1 MDSITVL
8 TPGFLATIQDLGRFG
23 YQKNGVIVSGAMDT
37 YSMRLANLLVGND
50 ENEAVIEITMLGPS
64 LSLPKGSL
72 ICIVGAD
79 LSPTISGK
87 KVPFSRP
94 IYIREDCVLQFGKC
108 ISGCRCYLAVAGG
121 FDIPIFMESK
131 STYLRAR
138 IGGKEGRA
146 LQKNDVI
153 KLGSISELSNNIIK
167 KLIMESDTK
176 ESLVFT
182 SWYANIYKNQ
192 SSEAAVIRVFEDRQ
206 FNYFSKESIDTF
218 FNAPFSIDS
227 KSDRMGYR
235 LNGPKIEMKDKI
247 EMISEEVSFGTIQ
260 IPPDGNPIILLADR
274 ATAGGYP
281 KIAHVASYDL
291 SKLVQLKAFDK
302 IKFKKI
308 TLREAEVLY
317 LKRERYI
324 AELKEAVK
332 KLSR

>member
-1 MDSITVL
+1 MNGITVL
-8 TPGFLATIQDLGRFG
+8 TPGFLATLQDMGRFG

-37 YSMRLANLLVGND
+37 YSMRLANILVGND

-64 LSLPKGSL
+64 LGLSKGSL

-79 LSPTISGK
+79 LSPRINGR

-94 IYIREDCVLQFGKC
+94 IYIREDCILEFGAC
-108 ISGCRCYLAVAGG
+108 ISGCRCYLAAAGG
-121 FDIPIFMESK
+121 FDIPVFMESK
-131 STYLRAR
+131 STYLRAK

-146 LQKNDVI
+146 LQKNDVL
-153 KLGSISELSNNIIK
+153 KLGNISELSMKIIK
-167 KLIMESDTK
+167 KIITEADLNESFAF
-176 ESLVFT
+176 S

-192 SSEAAVIRVFEDRQ
+192 SSGTAVIRVFEGRQ
-206 FNYFSKESIDTF
+206 FKCFSKESIEEF
-218 FNAPFSIDS
+218 FNSPFSIDS

-235 LNGPKIEMKDKI
+235 LNGPKIELEDKI

-281 KIAHVASYDL
+281 KIAHVAAYDL
-291 SKLVQLKAFDK
+291 PKLVQLKPFDK

-308 TLREAEVLY
+308 TIREAEVLY

-324 AELKEAVK
+324 AELKESVK
-332 KLSR
+332 MLSR